1 MVRMYT
7 GAVPRLWGETIE
19 AHRHEVRAAIL
30 ETTVALVAEH
40 GLASVTMSQIAERA
54 GIGRATLYKYFPDV
68 EAILVAWHTRD
79 FAEHLHRLKA
89 LCENDDVTLE
99 DLAEF
104 VRAQRRRH
112 PPRKGSD
119 VLGALAHTLAPPESA
134 IEDTI
139 EPEITAVLT
148 DLLTG
153 LARRKEV
160 RRDHDPEV
168 LARWLLH
175 AVHAP
180 GGLDDQAV
188 SQLLVD
194 SLAPKPDRRRRS
206 RGGGDASP

>member
-1 MVRMYT
+1 M
-7 GAVPRLWGETIE
+7 PRIWADTIDT
-19 AHRHEVRAAIL
+19 HRRQVNDAIL
-30 ETTVALVAEH
+30 DATAELIAEH
-40 GLASVTMSQIAERA
+40 GPLSVAMSAVAERA

-112 PPRKGSD
+112 PPRTGSD

-148 DLLTG
+148 DLLTR